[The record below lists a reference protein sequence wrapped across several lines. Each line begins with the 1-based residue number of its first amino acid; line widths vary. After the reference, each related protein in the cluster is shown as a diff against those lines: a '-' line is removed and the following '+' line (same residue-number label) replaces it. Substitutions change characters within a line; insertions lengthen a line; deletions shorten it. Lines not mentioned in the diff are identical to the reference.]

1 MQAKVKAN
9 AVKAR
14 GSMEPSQLNPKEE
27 VKVNGPRVGRVIELQ
42 SSMKKGADAPTRE
55 TFNELIEERLSS
67 MEDTEER
74 LSSME
79 DTEEKFS
86 SWETI
91 SDLTTLGEVGEF
103 SVITIHAGFYQFE
116 GLCGGSPSETGDQV
130 LVQQEEQKQRRKLRE
145 QHLDEVLAGTTLDQ
159 VVKALAVH
167 KREVSHQDAVLTFM
181 HLFFDSNQKKQDAM
195 FRGG

>member
-55 TFNELIEERLSS
+55 TFNELI
-67 MEDTEER
+67 EER